1 MNNRIFAS
9 FDERVTFS
17 LRELFASYGYSRY
30 KMSRFEEYDLY
41 VRNKDFLISDS
52 VITFTDTNGKL
63 MALKPDVTLSI
74 IKNGKDGQGSV
85 EKVYYNENV
94 YRVSGGSHGYKEI
107 MQVGLE
113 CIGDI
118 DGYCS
123 YEVLYLAAKSLLAI
137 SSECVLDI
145 SHLGFINSVFEGLGL
160 DEAYRGEALR
170 LIGEKN
176 LHELMVLCQNAGLL
190 EDAVHKI
197 KKLITL
203 YGAPEEILPKL
214 KQTFEGVADLSF
226 VEELEKTIGLF
237 DAETRKILRIDFS
250 VINDVRYYNGTVFKG
265 FVRDLPVSVLSG
277 GRYDR
282 LLEKLGRKSGAI
294 GFAVYLD
301 ALERM
306 DDSKKY
312 DADVLLLYGEGED
325 LSTVRMWAND
335 LMQSGKSVQV
345 QRAIPAEFR
354 YKKLMKIE
362 EGRLILL
369 EEYA

>member
-1 MNNRIFAS
+1 MNNRIFAG
-9 FDERVTFS
+9 FEEKVTFA
-17 LRELFASYGYSRY
+17 LRDLFSSYGYSRY

-113 CIGDI
+113 CIGEI

-137 SSECVLDI
+137 SPDCVLDL
-145 SHLGFINSVFEGLGL
+145 SHLGFINEVFKGVGL
-160 DEAYRGEALR
+160 DPAYRGAALS

-176 LHELMVLCQNAGLL
+176 LHELMSLCQEAGLS
-190 EDAVHKI
+190 EENARRI

-203 YGAPEEILPKL
+203 YGAPEEVLPRL
-214 KQTFEGVADLSF
+214 KETFGGICDLSSI
-226 VEELEKTIGLF
+226 EELEETVALF
-237 DAETRKILRIDFS
+237 DPETRSILRIDFS
-250 VINDVRYYNGTVFKG
+250 VVNDVRYYNGTVFKG
-265 FVRDLPVSVLSG
+265 FVKDVPVGVLSG

-282 LLEKLGRKSGAI
+282 LLEKFGRKAGAI

-306 DDSKKY
+306 EDLRPFDV
-312 DADVLLLYGEGED
+312 DVLLLYGENED
-325 LSTVRMWAND
+325 LATVRMWAKD

-345 QRAIPAEFR
+345 QRAIPEDLR
-354 YKKLMKIE
+354 YQKLMKIE